1 MNINATELLLL
12 NKKIKF
18 GGAGVNDDVKEGSNT
33 NVTLPAPEENKPQ
46 TGMNALMF
54 QGLNN
59 VVSNPDLSTAAGT
72 NLGFMK
78 EAAPEQ
84 AADNTAKEY
93 VAPYKSNIAF
103 QGGKFKS
110 IALGTMMALAALG
123 GLSSCDKTEDGY
135 GTIYNNSSTEINNSV
150 TVNYNY
156 TEDSSKW
163 ENFYNMMENYFQ
175 SQEEK
180 DSIDNEYKNQVLNY
194 MKMMMEMMQEQGQNN
209 EQFYAEI
216 FNFFTQNQANQEIII
231 SLLIEQGMTQEKALE
246 KINELYI
253 EVQNG
258 NKSAAEAMKELLGL
272 VGDIKG
278 ILQQAVADFNKFYEQ
293 MIAKQDELIETNKQ
307 GFDELSEQGYI
318 TIATLNKMS
327 EQNDS
332 LIVLNNKQIEAQNDI
347 KEAIENAN
355 LDSNANFETVVSTLN
370 INKTELINAMALI
383 GYAQIETENM
393 NAAQIIE
400 AIEKN
405 TEATNI
411 SNEMLSGITKFVSIL
426 PGIYQ
431 NGVITNVQLNKTNQ
445 LLTKVMNYVK
455 VLPEMYA
462 NDKITQE
469 QLNEFYNLYQQVIK
483 EDGEFNEQT
492 LAKLEELVSK
502 LESIEGTLEN
512 ISQKLT
518 DMINDFKAFR
528 DQYTDDKNKE
538 FAMLGSIVVDNRIQT
553 AQLGMMQATQKDMAE
568 SLEAIKANTDTLLVI
583 AKDDT
588 KHKELIDAIKDIQ
601 AGGSSS
607 IDYQKLEDMFKLM
620 GMTIADAINMSS
632 SELQAKIEEFQKTY
646 VETEQK
652 QLEEMQ
658 TISGKLDDL
667 SIFAGLSKD
676 EIIGAINDVT
686 NAVNNGNTD
695 ITNEL
700 KNLEAQLDKLQ
711 EAVDAMYKAIGEQS
725 QKVNQWLSQFDS
737 KFDNALGLL
746 SSIDKNMNTVISNQT
761 IANKY
766 LQNLNSAVADLKVE
780 IQKIQTIIE
789 GDDGT
794 GSGSSI
800 TLDQL
805 EELWKK
811 HDEANFNKYKELLEN
826 LDINVNV
833 DTTTIE
839 GLLNEINNKMD
850 GINDNSKILDEILA
864 LLKAHPN
871 YTDKLDRIIEIL
883 ENFKCNC
890 ECGGNNEGILGDL
903 EDALG

>member
-78 EAAPEQ
+78 EATSEQ
-84 AADNTAKEY
+84 TTDNTQKEY

-110 IALGTMMALAALG
+110 LALGAMMTLATFGGTAALTSCSEEPPIEVSQSVDVD
-123 GLSSCDKTEDGY
+123 LSAMMDIINQLTSILEEMKEQQEITNSQMAQMNQYMLQLIQLVQDGQMSA
-135 GTIYNNSSTEINNSV
+135 NE
-150 TVNYNY
+150 
-156 TEDSSKW
+156 
-163 ENFYNMMENYFQ
+163 FYEQMF
-175 SQEEK
+175 
-180 DSIDNEYKNQVLNY
+180 NY
-194 MKMMMEMMQEQGQNN
+194 M
-209 EQFYAEI
+209 I
-216 FNFFTQNQANQEIII
+216 INQTNQEIII
-231 SLLIEQGMTQEKALE
+231 DQL
-246 KINELYI
+246 
-253 EVQNG
+253 VQNG
-258 NKSAAEAMKELLGL
+258 QTQEEANALIQQLIDDVNAGRVSAEEAWKTIQSLL
-272 VGDIKG
+272 GDIKN
-278 ILQQAVADFNKFYEQ
+278 ILQQFSTYFEQ

-307 GFDELSEQGYI
+307 GFAELIAQGDI
-318 TIATLNKMS
+318 TNETLQKMS

-332 LIVLNNKQIEAQNDI
+332 LIILNNKQIEAQTDI
-347 KEAIENAN
+347 KEAIEKAN
-355 LDSNANFETVVSTLN
+355 LDSNANFATVVSTLN
-370 INKTELINAMALI
+370 MNKNDIIAAMMHM
-383 GYAQIETENM
+383 GYTQIQVENM
-393 NAAQIIE
+393 NAAQIIK

-405 TEATNI
+405 TQATQI
-411 SNEMLSGITKFVSIL
+411 SNQMLSGITKFVSIL

-431 NGVITNVQLNKTNQ
+431 NGLITNAQLNKTNQ

-469 QLNEFYNLYQQVIK
+469 QLNEFYNLYQQAIK
-483 EDGEFNEQT
+483 EDGEFNAQT

-538 FAMLGSIVVDNRIQT
+538 FAMLGSIVVDNKIQT
-553 AQLGMMQATQKDMAE
+553 AQLNLMQATQKDMAE
-568 SLEAIKANTDTLLVI
+568 SLDAIKANTDTLLVI

-588 KHKELIDAIKDIQ
+588 KHKELIDAIKNIQ

-676 EIIGAINDVT
+676 EIIEAINDVT

-737 KFDNALGLL
+737 KFDNALSLL

-871 YTDKLDRIIEIL
+871 YTDQLDSIIKIL

-890 ECGGNNEGILGDL
+890 DCGGNNEGILGDL
-903 EDALG
+903 EEVLG

>member
-110 IALGTMMALAALG
+110 LALGAMMALATLG
-123 GLSSCDKTEDGY
+123 GTASLTSCAEDEPPV
-135 GTIYNNSSTEINNSV
+135 NVSQSVSVDMSAMMEIWQQMFELLKEQNEQNQETNEQLNQMNQYMLQLIQLVQEGQISA
-150 TVNYNY
+150 
-156 TEDSSKW
+156 E
-163 ENFYNMMENYFQ
+163 EFYNQMFSYM
-175 SQEEK
+175 
-180 DSIDNEYKNQVLNY
+180 IINQ
-194 MKMMMEMMQEQGQNN
+194 
-209 EQFYAEI
+209 
-216 FNFFTQNQANQEIII
+216 TNQEIII
-231 SLLIEQGMTQEKALE
+231 EQL
-246 KINELYI
+246 
-253 EVQNG
+253 VQNG
-258 NKSAAEAMKELLGL
+258 QTQEEANALIQQLIDDVNAGRVSAEEAWKTIQSLL
-272 VGDIKG
+272 GDIKN
-278 ILQQAVADFNKFYEQ
+278 ILQQFSTYFEQ

-307 GFDELSEQGYI
+307 GFAELIAQGDI
-318 TIATLNKMS
+318 TNETLQKMS

-332 LIVLNNKQIEAQNDI
+332 LIILNNKQIEAQTDI
-347 KEAIENAN
+347 KEAIEKAN
-355 LDSNANFETVVSTLN
+355 LDSNANFATVVSTLN
-370 INKTELINAMALI
+370 MNKNDIIAAMMHM
-383 GYAQIETENM
+383 GYTQIQVENM
-393 NAAQIIE
+393 NAAQIIK

-405 TEATNI
+405 TQATQI
-411 SNEMLSGITKFVSIL
+411 SNQMLSGITKFVSIL

-431 NGVITNVQLNKTNQ
+431 NGLITNAQLNKTNQ

-469 QLNEFYNLYQQVIK
+469 QLNEFYNLYQQAIK
-483 EDGEFNEQT
+483 EDGEFNAQT

-538 FAMLGSIVVDNRIQT
+538 FAMLGSIVVDNKIQT
-553 AQLGMMQATQKDMAE
+553 AQLNLMQATQKDMAE
-568 SLEAIKANTDTLLVI
+568 SLDAIKANTDTLLVI

-588 KHKELIDAIKDIQ
+588 KHKELIDAIKNIQ

-676 EIIGAINDVT
+676 EIIEAINDVT

-711 EAVDAMYKAIGEQS
+711 KAVDAMYKAIGEQS

-737 KFDNALGLL
+737 KFDNALSLL

>member
-1 MNINATELLLL
+1 
-12 NKKIKF
+12 
-18 GGAGVNDDVKEGSNT
+18 
-33 NVTLPAPEENKPQ
+33 
-46 TGMNALMF
+46 
-54 QGLNN
+54 
-59 VVSNPDLSTAAGT
+59 
-72 NLGFMK
+72 
-78 EAAPEQ
+78 
-84 AADNTAKEY
+84 
-93 VAPYKSNIAF
+93 
-103 QGGKFKS
+103 
-110 IALGTMMALAALG
+110 
-123 GLSSCDKTEDGY
+123 
-135 GTIYNNSSTEINNSV
+135 
-150 TVNYNY
+150 
-156 TEDSSKW
+156 
-163 ENFYNMMENYFQ
+163 
-175 SQEEK
+175 
-180 DSIDNEYKNQVLNY
+180 
-194 MKMMMEMMQEQGQNN
+194 
-209 EQFYAEI
+209 
-216 FNFFTQNQANQEIII
+216 
-231 SLLIEQGMTQEKALE
+231 
-246 KINELYI
+246 
-253 EVQNG
+253 
-258 NKSAAEAMKELLGL
+258 
-272 VGDIKG
+272 
-278 ILQQAVADFNKFYEQ
+278 

-307 GFDELSEQGYI
+307 GFAELIAQGDI
-318 TIATLNKMS
+318 TNETLQKMS

-332 LIVLNNKQIEAQNDI
+332 LIILNNKQIEAQTDI
-347 KEAIENAN
+347 KDAIEKAN
-355 LDSNANFETVVSTLN
+355 LDSNANFETVVSTLKM
-370 INKTELINAMALI
+370 NKNDIIAAMMHM
-383 GYAQIETENM
+383 GYTQIQVENM
-393 NAAQIIE
+393 NAAQIIK

-405 TEATNI
+405 TQATQI
-411 SNEMLSGITKFVSIL
+411 SNQMLSGITKFVSIL

-431 NGVITNVQLNKTNQ
+431 NGLITNAQLNKTNE

-469 QLNEFYNLYQQVIK
+469 QLNEFYNLYQQAIK
-483 EDGEFNEQT
+483 EDGEFNAQT
-492 LAKLEELVSK
+492 LAKLEELVAK

-538 FAMLGSIVVDNRIQT
+538 FAMLGSIVVDNKIQT
-553 AQLGMMQATQKDMAE
+553 AQLNLMQATQKDMAE
-568 SLEAIKANTDTLLVI
+568 SLDAIKANTDTLLVI

-588 KHKELIDAIKDIQ
+588 KHKELIDAIKNIQ
-601 AGGSSS
+601 AGGSGS

-620 GMTIADAINMSS
+620 GMTIADAIDMSS

-658 TISGKLDDL
+658 TISAKLDDL

-676 EIIGAINDVT
+676 EIIDAINEVT

-695 ITNEL
+695 ITSEL

-711 EAVDAMYKAIGEQS
+711 ATVDAMYKAIGEQS

-737 KFDNALGLL
+737 KFDSALGLL
-746 SSIDKNMNTVISNQT
+746 SSIDKNMNTVVSNQT

-789 GDDGT
+789 GSDGT

-805 EELWKK
+805 EELWKQ
-811 HDEANFNKYKELLEN
+811 HDEANYKKYKELLEN

-839 GLLNEINNKMD
+839 GLLKEINNKMD

-871 YTDKLDRIIEIL
+871 YTDQLDRIIEIL

-890 ECGGNNEGILGDL
+890 DCGGNNEGILGDL
-903 EDALG
+903 EDVLA

>member
-18 GGAGVNDDVKEGSNT
+18 GEAGVNNDVKEGSNP
-33 NVTLPAPEENKPQ
+33 NVILPSPEENKPQ

-59 VVSNPDLSTAAGT
+59 VVSNPDLSTATGT
-72 NLGFMK
+72 NLSFLR
-78 EAAPEQ
+78 ETAPEQ
-84 AADNTAKEY
+84 TGENAEKEY

-110 IALGTMMALAALG
+110 IALGTLMALMTLG
-123 GLSSCDKTEDGY
+123 TASSLTSCDPYEVRQ
-135 GTIYNNSSTEINNSV
+135 E
-150 TVNYNY
+150 VNV
-156 TEDSSKW
+156 DMSA
-163 ENFYNMMENYFQ
+163 MMEFA
-175 SQEEK
+175 SQLTALLNEMKEQQEITNQQMQQMNAYMLELIQLVKDGQLTANEFYEK
-180 DSIDNEYKNQVLNY
+180 MFNY
-194 MKMMMEMMQEQGQNN
+194 M
-209 EQFYAEI
+209 I
-216 FNFFTQNQANQEIII
+216 VNQTNQEIII
-231 SLLIEQGMTQEKALE
+231 EQL
-246 KINELYI
+246 
-253 EVQNG
+253 VQNG
-258 NKSAAEAMKELLGL
+258 QSQEEANALIQQLINDVNAGRISAEEAWNNIQSLL
-272 VGDIKG
+272 GDIKN
-278 ILQQAVADFNKFYEQ
+278 ILQQFSTYFEQ

-307 GFDELSEQGYI
+307 GFAELIAQGDI
-318 TIATLNKMS
+318 TNETLQKMS

-332 LIVLNNKQIEAQNDI
+332 LIILNNKQIEAQTDI
-347 KEAIENAN
+347 KDAIEKAN
-355 LDSNANFETVVSTLN
+355 LDSNANFATVVSTLN
-370 INKTELINAMALI
+370 MNKNDIIAAMMHM
-383 GYAQIETENM
+383 GYTQIQVENM
-393 NAAQIIE
+393 NAAQIIK

-431 NGVITNVQLNKTNQ
+431 NGVITNVQLNKTNE
-445 LLTKVMNYVK
+445 LLTKVMDYVK

-469 QLNEFYNLYQQVIK
+469 QLNEFYNLYQQAIK
-483 EDGEFNEQT
+483 EDGEFNAQT
-492 LAKLEELVSK
+492 LAKLEELVAK

-538 FAMLGSIVVDNRIQT
+538 FAMLGSIVVDNKIQT
-553 AQLGMMQATQKDMAE
+553 AQLNLMQATQKDMAE
-568 SLEAIKANTDTLLVI
+568 SLDAIKANTDTLLVI

-588 KHKELIDAIKDIQ
+588 KHKELIDAIKNIQ
-601 AGGSSS
+601 AGGSGS

-620 GMTIADAINMSS
+620 GMTIADAIDMSS

-658 TISGKLDDL
+658 TISAKLDDL

-676 EIIGAINDVT
+676 EIIDAINEVT

-695 ITNEL
+695 ITSEL

-711 EAVDAMYKAIGEQS
+711 ATVDAMYKAIGEQS

-737 KFDNALGLL
+737 KFDSALGLL
-746 SSIDKNMNTVISNQT
+746 SSIDKNMNTVVSNQT

-766 LQNLNSAVADLKVE
+766 LQNMNSAVADLKVE

-789 GDDGT
+789 GSDGT

-805 EELWKK
+805 EELWKQ
-811 HDEANFNKYKELLEN
+811 HDEANYKKYKELLEN

-839 GLLNEINNKMD
+839 GLLKEINNKMD

-871 YTDKLDRIIEIL
+871 YTDQLDRIIEIL

-890 ECGGNNEGILGDL
+890 DCGGNNEGILGDL
-903 EDALG
+903 EDVLA

>member
-18 GGAGVNDDVKEGSNT
+18 GEAGVNNDVKEGSNP
-33 NVTLPAPEENKPQ
+33 NVILPSPEENKPQ

-59 VVSNPDLSTAAGT
+59 VVSNPDLSTATGT
-72 NLGFMK
+72 NLSFLR
-78 EAAPEQ
+78 ETAPEQ
-84 AADNTAKEY
+84 TAENAEKEY

-110 IALGTMMALAALG
+110 IALGTLMALMTLG
-123 GLSSCDKTEDGY
+123 TASSLTSCDPYEVRQ
-135 GTIYNNSSTEINNSV
+135 E
-150 TVNYNY
+150 VNV
-156 TEDSSKW
+156 DMSA
-163 ENFYNMMENYFQ
+163 MMEFA
-175 SQEEK
+175 SQLTALLNEMKEQQEITNQQMQQMNAYMLELIQLVKDGQLTANEFYEK
-180 DSIDNEYKNQVLNY
+180 MFNY
-194 MKMMMEMMQEQGQNN
+194 M
-209 EQFYAEI
+209 I
-216 FNFFTQNQANQEIII
+216 VNQTNQEIII
-231 SLLIEQGMTQEKALE
+231 EQL
-246 KINELYI
+246 
-253 EVQNG
+253 VQNG
-258 NKSAAEAMKELLGL
+258 QSQEEANALIQQLINDVNAGRISAEEAWNNIQSLL
-272 VGDIKG
+272 GDIKN
-278 ILQQAVADFNKFYEQ
+278 ILQQFSTYFEQ

-307 GFDELSEQGYI
+307 GFAELIAQGDI
-318 TIATLNKMS
+318 TNETLQKMS

-332 LIVLNNKQIEAQNDI
+332 LIILNNKQIEAQTDI
-347 KEAIENAN
+347 KDAIEKAN
-355 LDSNANFETVVSTLN
+355 LDSNANFETVVSTLKM
-370 INKTELINAMALI
+370 NKNDIIAAMMHM
-383 GYAQIETENM
+383 GYTQIQVENM
-393 NAAQIIE
+393 NAAQIIK

-431 NGVITNVQLNKTNQ
+431 NGVITNVQLNKTNE
-445 LLTKVMNYVK
+445 LLTKVMDYVK

-469 QLNEFYNLYQQVIK
+469 QLNEFYNLYQQAIK
-483 EDGEFNEQT
+483 EDGEFNAQT
-492 LAKLEELVSK
+492 LAKLEELVAK

-538 FAMLGSIVVDNRIQT
+538 FAMLGSIVVDNKIQT
-553 AQLGMMQATQKDMAE
+553 AQLNLMQATQKDMAE
-568 SLEAIKANTDTLLVI
+568 SLDAIKANTDTLLVI

-588 KHKELIDAIKDIQ
+588 KHKELIDAIKNIQ
-601 AGGSSS
+601 AGGSGS

-620 GMTIADAINMSS
+620 GMTIADAIDMSS

-658 TISGKLDDL
+658 TISAKLDDL

-676 EIIGAINDVT
+676 EIIDAINEVT

-695 ITNEL
+695 ITSEL

-711 EAVDAMYKAIGEQS
+711 ATVDAMYKAIGEQS

-737 KFDNALGLL
+737 KFDSALGLL
-746 SSIDKNMNTVISNQT
+746 SSIDKNMNTVVSNQT

-789 GDDGT
+789 GSDGT

-805 EELWKK
+805 EELWKQ
-811 HDEANFNKYKELLEN
+811 HDEANYKKYKELLEN

-839 GLLNEINNKMD
+839 GLLKEINNKMD

-871 YTDKLDRIIEIL
+871 YTDQLDRIIEIL

-890 ECGGNNEGILGDL
+890 DCGGNNEGILGDL
-903 EDALG
+903 EDVLA

>member
-18 GGAGVNDDVKEGSNT
+18 GEAGVNNDVKEGSNP
-33 NVTLPAPEENKPQ
+33 NVILPSPEENKPQ

-59 VVSNPDLSTAAGT
+59 VVSNPDLSTATGT
-72 NLGFMK
+72 NLSFLR
-78 EAAPEQ
+78 ETAPEQ
-84 AADNTAKEY
+84 TAENAEKEY

-110 IALGTMMALAALG
+110 IALGTLMALMTLG
-123 GLSSCDKTEDGY
+123 TASSLTSCDPYEVRQEVNVDMSA
-135 GTIYNNSSTEINNSV
+135 ITEIWQQML
-150 TVNYNY
+150 
-156 TEDSSKW
+156 EIIK
-163 ENFYNMMENYFQ
+163 
-175 SQEEK
+175 
-180 DSIDNEYKNQVLNY
+180 
-194 MKMMMEMMQEQGQNN
+194 EQN
-209 EQFYAEI
+209 EQNKVTNEQLTQLNQYMLQLIQLVQDGQMSASEFYEQM
-216 FNFFTQNQANQEIII
+216 FSFMVTNQANQEIII
-231 SLLIEQGMTQEKALE
+231 EQL
-246 KINELYI
+246 
-253 EVQNG
+253 VQNG
-258 NKSAAEAMKELLGL
+258 QTQEEANALIQQLINDVNAGRISAEEAWKTIQSLL
-272 VGDIKG
+272 GDIKN
-278 ILQQAVADFNKFYEQ
+278 ILQQFSTYFEQ

-307 GFDELSEQGYI
+307 GFAELIAQGDI
-318 TIATLNKMS
+318 TNETLQKMS

-332 LIVLNNKQIEAQNDI
+332 LIILNNKQIEAQTDI
-347 KEAIENAN
+347 KDAIEKAN
-355 LDSNANFETVVSTLN
+355 LDSNANFETVVSTLKM
-370 INKTELINAMALI
+370 NKNDIIAAMMHM
-383 GYAQIETENM
+383 GYTQIQVENM
-393 NAAQIIE
+393 NAAQIIK

-405 TEATNI
+405 TQATQI
-411 SNEMLSGITKFVSIL
+411 SNQMLSGITKFVSIL

-431 NGVITNVQLNKTNQ
+431 NGLITNAQLNKTNE

-469 QLNEFYNLYQQVIK
+469 QLNEFYNLYQQAIK
-483 EDGEFNEQT
+483 EDGEFNAQT
-492 LAKLEELVSK
+492 LAKLEELVAK

-538 FAMLGSIVVDNRIQT
+538 FAMLGSIVVDNKIQT
-553 AQLGMMQATQKDMAE
+553 AQLNLMQATQKDMAE
-568 SLEAIKANTDTLLVI
+568 SLDAIKANTDTLLVI

-588 KHKELIDAIKDIQ
+588 KHKELIDAIKNIQ
-601 AGGSSS
+601 AGGSGS

-620 GMTIADAINMSS
+620 GMTIADAIDMSS

-658 TISGKLDDL
+658 TISAKLDDL

-676 EIIGAINDVT
+676 EIIDAINEVT

-695 ITNEL
+695 ITSEL

-711 EAVDAMYKAIGEQS
+711 ATVDAMYKAIGEQS

-737 KFDNALGLL
+737 KFDSALGLL
-746 SSIDKNMNTVISNQT
+746 SSIDKNMNTVVSNQT

-789 GDDGT
+789 GSDGT

-805 EELWKK
+805 EELWKQ
-811 HDEANFNKYKELLEN
+811 HDEANYKKYKELLEN

-839 GLLNEINNKMD
+839 GLLKEINNKMD

-871 YTDKLDRIIEIL
+871 YTDQLDRIIEIL

-890 ECGGNNEGILGDL
+890 DCGGNNEGILGDL
-903 EDALG
+903 EDVLA